1 MASNWLELL
10 SQSIYCVTVYLIF
23 VKVTDEIASAI
34 SGKTTV
40 KVYEMVK
47 QEAARMLKESEA
59 TQ

>member
-1 MASNWLELL
+1 MANNLLELL

-23 VKVTDEIASAI
+23 VKLTEEIASAI

-47 QEAARMLKESEA
+47 QEAARILKESEA
-59 TQ
+59 GQ